1 MLKFKGK
8 AKCLKEFLGEII
20 KYYGKNITL
29 KELIEKWEDSANV
42 CL

>member
-8 AKCLKEFLGEII
+8 AKYLKEFLGEII

-29 KELIEKWEDSANV
+29 KEVIERMGDSANV